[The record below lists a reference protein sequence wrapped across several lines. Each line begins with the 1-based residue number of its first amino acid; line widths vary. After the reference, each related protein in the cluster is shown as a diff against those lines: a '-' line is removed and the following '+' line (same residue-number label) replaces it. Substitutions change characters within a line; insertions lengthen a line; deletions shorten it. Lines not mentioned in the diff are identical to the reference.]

1 MAQIKTN
8 PPRPLFHT
16 ELKNTRI
23 QKNGIAKQ
31 GERGGNA
38 EALRGVGG
46 IRWVTTESER
56 TI

>member
-38 EALRGVGG
+38 EAWRGVGG
-46 IRWVTTESER
+46 IR
-56 TI
+56 